1 MSETAQKWIDALRSG
16 DYKQGYG
23 TLRQV
28 EEDGSYCHC
37 AAGVLAD
44 IIDPDGWAGSP
55 SNGEYDYA
63 QTLQVSDLP
72 LVYWRGKLFGVS
84 KATSQEHDID
94 FDILNKAMM
103 MNDDEKFDFNR
114 IADYLENALSTGD
127 IG

>member
-1 MSETAQKWIDALRSG
+1 
-16 DYKQGYG
+16 
-23 TLRQV
+23 
-28 EEDGSYCHC
+28 
-37 AAGVLAD
+37 
-44 IIDPDGWAGSP
+44 
-55 SNGEYDYA
+55 
-63 QTLQVSDLP
+63 
-72 LVYWRGKLFGVS
+72 VS